1 LVKKRVIHVIYQISY
16 SRDRQ
21 KTGKIETMT
30 KKGSS
35 TNPAPSLRPWLRVA
49 YKYLL
54 FRSVGTTSGPRA
66 TSGPRRV
73 AKWPAMSNRKKRL
86 FRTVTDI
93 KAAVEYTTLLTRE
106 CKTKTNVVGFF
117 YLSNHVSAFKIKPK
131 LFQQPACSGN
141 LIHFNTF
148 HAVVAAINEDI
159 DTQSLEALD
168 HSFNCDF
175 QEYEQCRQQV

>member
-1 LVKKRVIHVIYQISY
+1 MCTGVDLGGRGTVSLKTEVGDGPCIRPPNILRSTVIGCTYDLTKQNISRRRLLVKKRVIHVIYQISY

-73 AKWPAMSNRKKRL
+73 AKWPAMSNRKKLLLELSQTLRL
-86 FRTVTDI
+86 QW
-93 KAAVEYTTLLTRE
+93 
-106 CKTKTNVVGFF
+106 G
-117 YLSNHVSAFKIKPK
+117 
-131 LFQQPACSGN
+131 
-141 LIHFNTF
+141 
-148 HAVVAAINEDI
+148 
-159 DTQSLEALD
+159 TQS
-168 HSFNCDF
+168 S
-175 QEYEQCRQQV
+175 YI